1 MNKWDVRFMEMARLV
16 ATWTSCYTEGR
27 AIGAVIVK
35 DKRVLCTG
43 YNGAPAG
50 LRTCKERGECMRRR
64 LGVES
69 GTRAELC
76 FAIHAEQNAIIQ
88 AAKLGLSIDGGTLYC
103 THQPCS
109 MCTRIIINAGIRRV
123 VYEQGYPDDF
133 SLALFHEAG
142 TLLERFDAQT
152 GETTPC

>member
-1 MNKWDVRFMEMARLV
+1 MDKWDVRFMEMAQLV
-16 ATWTSCYTEGR
+16 STWTSCYTEGR

-35 DKRVLCTG
+35 DKRVMTTG
-43 YNGAPAG
+43 YNGAPA
-50 LRTCKERGECMRRR
+50 TCMEKGECLRRK

-69 GTRAELC
+69 GTRTEVC

-88 AAKLGLSIDGGTLYC
+88 AAKLGISIDGGTLYC

-109 MCTRIIINAGIRRV
+109 VCTRMIINAGIRRV
-123 VYEQGYPDDF
+123 VYQHGYPDAF
-133 SLALFHEAG
+133 SLELFHQAG
-142 TLLERFDAQT
+142 VPLEQFNPET